1 MTGFDFAVIAIL
13 LVSLALGLWRGL
25 VYEVL
30 SLAGWPV
37 AFVLS
42 RLFADEIAPM
52 MPLMQKEAR
61 IALAYAVVFIAA
73 LVAWSVLAWLVSK
86 LVKAVGLGWV
96 DRALGGMFGALRG
109 VLVILA
115 LVWLAGLTA
124 IPEQSFW
131 RAAQTSR
138 VAEDAALLTKI
149 WLPGS
154 IAQRIRYGAR
164 S

>member
-1 MTGFDFAVIAIL
+1 MTGFDFAVMTIL
-13 LVSLALGLWRGL
+13 LVSLALGVWRGL

-30 SLAGWPV
+30 SLAGWPI

-42 RLFADEIAPM
+42 RMYAGEIAPL
-52 MPLMQKEAR
+52 MPLMQEAMR
-61 IALAYAVVFIAA
+61 VALAYAVVFIAA
-73 LVAWSVLAWLVSK
+73 LVAWAVLVWLFAK
-86 LVKAVGLGWV
+86 LVKAIGLGWM
-96 DRALGGMFGALRG
+96 DRVLGGLFGALRG

-115 LVWLAGLTA
+115 LVWLAGLTN

-131 RAAQTSR
+131 RGAQTSR
-138 VAEDAALLTKI
+138 AAEDAALLTKA
-149 WLPGS
+149 WLPDS

>member
-1 MTGFDFAVIAIL
+1 MTGFDFAVMAIL
-13 LVSLALGLWRGL
+13 LVSLALGVWRGL

-30 SLAGWPV
+30 SLAGWPI

-42 RLFADEIAPM
+42 RMYAGEIAPL
-52 MPLMQKEAR
+52 MPLMQEAMR
-61 IALAYAVVFIAA
+61 VALAYAVVFIAA
-73 LVAWSVLAWLVSK
+73 LVAWAVLVWLFAK
-86 LVKAVGLGWV
+86 LVKAIGLGWM
-96 DRALGGMFGALRG
+96 DRALGGLFGALRG

-115 LVWLAGLTA
+115 LVWLAGLTN

-131 RAAQTSR
+131 RGAQTSR
-138 VAEDAALLTKI
+138 AAEDAALLTKA
-149 WLPGS
+149 WLPDS